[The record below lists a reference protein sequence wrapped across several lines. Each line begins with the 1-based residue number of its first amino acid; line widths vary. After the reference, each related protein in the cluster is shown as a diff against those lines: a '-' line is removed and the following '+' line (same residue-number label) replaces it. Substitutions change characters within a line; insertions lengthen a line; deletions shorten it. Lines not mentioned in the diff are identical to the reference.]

1 MHDPTQFWMLWR
13 PQNSN
18 FPKAKLTKVRTAPGP
33 LPHSTHDA
41 PPRTHRGLSQLHH
54 SSFKQMQ
61 GPQYAML
68 VHLAMM
74 LSTSNGWVIAA
85 DDKAHDS
92 SPLAAHDSA
101 ITGEVDGGRARR
113 QLASN
118 CIHSW
123 SACPHRARSCPSEPC
138 ADACGLLARSDAY
151 TCPDS
156 GSGGSSCDDACDTGC
171 NSGCDWCD
179 DSCDTQ
185 CDGFFGGSCDGE
197 CNHGCDGSCDG
208 GCTSSCDGG
217 CDTCETL
224 LRLSCDSSCTNGCSP
239 CPYGQYSAAST
250 SLVSPPSTPWP
261 SRQASS
267 RPTPRVSSGPHTA
280 TPHARTIT
288 HTTPARWFVITT

>member
-1 MHDPTQFWMLWR
+1 
-13 PQNSN
+13 
-18 FPKAKLTKVRTAPGP
+18 
-33 LPHSTHDA
+33 
-41 PPRTHRGLSQLHH
+41 
-54 SSFKQMQ
+54 
-61 GPQYAML
+61 ML

-74 LSTSNGWVIAA
+74 LSTSNGWVLPP

-118 CIHSW
+118 CVHSW

-138 ADACGLLARSDAY
+138 ADACGLLARSDAWM
-151 TCPDS
+151 CPDA

-171 NSGCDWCD
+171 TSSCDWCD

-185 CDGFFGGSCDGE
+185 CDGFFGSSCDGE
-197 CNHGCDGSCDG
+197 CNDGCDGSCDS

-224 LRLSCDSSCTNGCSP
+224 LWFNCDSSCSNGCSP
-239 CPYGQYSAAST
+239 CPYGQHSAASM
-250 SLVSPPSTPWP
+250 SLVSPPSAPWP

-267 RPTPRVSSGPHTA
+267 RATPPVSSGPHKA

-288 HTTPARWFVITT
+288 HTKQLTVHCVRAQARGCSFAVLTAPRRPVIRGVRPRPRRCRRRHRRPALPALRPPLRRRPRRRRQRRPLTYWRPK